1 MYGIILVLIIATL
14 GGFIALLGDRVGMR
28 VGKKRLSIF
37 GLRPKYSS
45 MIITV
50 VTGIFISGTTLL
62 LLAFVSNDVR
72 TALFRMKSIQKELLV
87 KAEKERILTLEVL
100 KIETELVKVNN
111 QKEQTEKL
119 LNQMEEELQKVNQEK
134 AETELLMEKIGDQYH
149 SKLVELKKAKEELAF
164 EQQKL
169 VDLAQVTKSL
179 KENTIALEVER
190 ERLLKEIQAL
200 SSEAARLKK

>member
-1 MYGIILVLIIATL
+1 MYGIFLVFIIAVL
-14 GGFIALLGDRVGMR
+14 GGFIALFGDRVGMR

-37 GLRPKYSS
+37 GLRPKYTS

-50 VTGIFISGTTLL
+50 ITGIFISGTTLL

-87 KAEKERILTLEVL
+87 KAEKERILTLEIL

-111 QKEQTEKL
+111 QKEQTEEL
-119 LNQMEEELQKVNQEK
+119 LSQMGEELQKVNQQK
-134 AETELLMEKIGDQYH
+134 AETELLLEKVGTQYN
-149 SKLVELKKAKEELAF
+149 SKLVELKKTKDELAL

-169 VDLAQVTKSL
+169 VNLEKITKSL
-179 KENTIALEVER
+179 KENKVALEVER